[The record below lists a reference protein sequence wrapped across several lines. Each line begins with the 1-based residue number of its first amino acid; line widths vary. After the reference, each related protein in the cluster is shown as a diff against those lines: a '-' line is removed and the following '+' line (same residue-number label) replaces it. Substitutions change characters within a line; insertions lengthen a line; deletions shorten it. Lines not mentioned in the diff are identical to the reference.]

1 MESLFG
7 IDEDLLAEALI
18 LSSSGEAAEWNA
30 DKLGLYLQNG
40 TANGAPLYYQ
50 MDSGETRYY
59 LFKHDRNWIVGSDP
73 SVNKGSFRNTEP
85 SSSVPTKWWEY
96 FANGEWHH
104 DDGIK
109 GCKNQSLHSLVKES
123 LNKIKVSRWGIVCFT
138 HYLLFF
144 FLS

>member
-1 MESLFG
+1 M
-7 IDEDLLAEALI
+7 
-18 LSSSGEAAEWNA
+18 SSSGEAAEWNA
-30 DKLGLYLQNG
+30 DKLGLYLRNG

-59 LFKHDRNWIVGSDP
+59 LFKHDSNWIVGSDP

-109 GCKNQSLHSLVKES
+109 GCKNQSLHSLMKES
-123 LNKIKVSRWGIVCFT
+123 SKDISVNCGGGKDL
-138 HYLLFF
+138 
-144 FLS
+144 